1 MTTPVLNTP
10 LTGRESIISDRIEMN
25 VTEQIQK
32 IAISI
37 AYDRLVAFL
46 KQMPSAVVCLAKTP
60 DIAG

>member
-1 MTTPVLNTP
+1 MTTPVLNTS

-37 AYDRLVAFL
+37 AYDCLVAFL
-46 KQMPSAVVCLAKTP
+46 KQMPWRWCVLLKRRT
-60 DIAG
+60 